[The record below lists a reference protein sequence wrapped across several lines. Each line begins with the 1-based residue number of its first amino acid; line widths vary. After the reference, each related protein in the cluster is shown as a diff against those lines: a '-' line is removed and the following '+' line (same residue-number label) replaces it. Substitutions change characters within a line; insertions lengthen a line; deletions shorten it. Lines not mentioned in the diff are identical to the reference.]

1 MIFRM
6 FLLMDSPSFA
16 VRQILPDHR
25 EAVIELV
32 NQFFR
37 MVNQLPLD
45 GIFQIRPRAAA
56 KMVDIYLK
64 LRATDKVVFIGGF
77 LNEELVSILIA
88 RVEEKP
94 YLTEEKNLFIDL
106 AVTKQGKRKSGY
118 MKPLVEETFRWAKEK
133 EILAIE
139 LRAISENVA
148 AVEFW
153 KKMGFNPFYIR
164 FRKTV

>member
-1 MIFRM
+1 MQEPILTIR
-6 FLLMDSPSFA
+6 P
-16 VRQILPDHR
+16 ILPENR

-37 MVNQLPLD
+37 MVNRFQLD
-45 GIFQIRPRAAA
+45 GVFRIRPRAAA

-64 LRATDKVVFIGGF
+64 LRGTDKIVFIGGF
-77 LNEELVSILIA
+77 VEEELVSILIA

-94 YLTEEKNLFIDL
+94 YLEEEQNLFIDL
-106 AVTKQGKRKSGY
+106 AITKQGKRKSGY

-133 EILAIE
+133 GILAIE
-139 LRAISENVA
+139 LRAISENEG

-153 KKMGFNPFYIR
+153 KKMGFDPFYVR
-164 FRKTV
+164 FRKLV